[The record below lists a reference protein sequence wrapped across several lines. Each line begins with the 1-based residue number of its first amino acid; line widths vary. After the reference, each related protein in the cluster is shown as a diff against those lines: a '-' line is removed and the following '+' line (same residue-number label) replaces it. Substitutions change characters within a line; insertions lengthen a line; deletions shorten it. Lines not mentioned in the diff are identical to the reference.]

1 VSVWLIV
8 VIAVMTYGSRALALV
23 AMPDLPERSRAIL
36 DRVPAP
42 LFAALA
48 AMSLFGDGNLVEA
61 RTLVATAGAVLVSPT
76 RSLLLVLIGG
86 LAGYVVGTI
95 FW

>member
-1 VSVWLIV
+1 MSAWLVV
-8 VIAVMTYGSRALALV
+8 VIAVMTYGSRALGLV
-23 AMPDLPERSRAIL
+23 AMPDPPARLKRAL

-48 AMSLFGDGNLVEA
+48 AMSLVTEGEIAGP
-61 RTLVATAGAVLVSPT
+61 RTLVAALGALALAPT

-86 LAGYVVGTI
+86 VAGYALALL
-95 FW
+95 F